1 MPRKPIDRADFKGV
15 RRKMIAS
22 FRRIAYFA
30 AVLLMCGGIAAAAPF
45 QLGEFNHHNG
55 VIFFENHSGQR
66 VQVMVF
72 WHSHGMHAPVE
83 VDPGHSFVFNNCCYA
98 AGSVYRVV
106 ATVGHGD
113 SFTGWTKPVLC
124 SARKGWFAFSSVT
137 FIAPL
142 ESDGK
147 FRGEFH
153 DATYS
158 VARSSHEF
166 SCH

>member
-1 MPRKPIDRADFKGV
+1 
-15 RRKMIAS
+15 MIAS

-30 AVLLMCGGIAAAAPF
+30 AVLLMCGGIAAAAPP
-45 QLGEFNHHNG
+45 QLDHFNDHNG
-55 VIFFENHSGQR
+55 AIFFENHSGR
-66 VQVMVF
+66 RAQVVVF
-72 WHSHGMHAPVE
+72 WNSHVMHAPVE

-124 SARKGWFAFSSVT
+124 LRRGIGAFGVSGIEFST
-137 FIAPL
+137 HR

-147 FRGEFH
+147 FRGVFH

-158 VARSSHEF
+158 AIMSLRKYD
-166 SCH
+166 CHMPR

>member
-1 MPRKPIDRADFKGV
+1 
-15 RRKMIAS
+15 MIAS

-72 WHSHGMHAPVE
+72 WHIHGMHAPVE

-113 SFTGWTKPVLC
+113 SFTGWTKPALC
-124 SARKGWFAFSSVT
+124 QKRDGGLVPFGFSAIEFNAYR
-137 FIAPL
+137 

-147 FRGEFH
+147 VRGEFS
-153 DATYS
+153 DTTIPF
-158 VARSSHEF
+158 ARKF
-166 SCH
+166 RDVYCR